1 MIVLDASAVLDWVL
15 RTSAGQQFD
24 QRMYA
29 RPESLHS
36 PHLLDLEVT
45 QVLRRRVREGMLSAD
60 RAAAALEDLAT
71 ARIARY
77 PHYHL
82 LPRIW
87 QLRHNLTAYDAAYVA
102 LAERLDATLVT
113 CDRKLGKAAG
123 HQARIEL
130 I

>member
-15 RTSAGQQFD
+15 RTSEGQQFD
-24 QRMYA
+24 RRIYA
-29 RPESLHS
+29 RPESLHC
-36 PHLLDLEVT
+36 PHLLDLEVAQT
-45 QVLRRRVREGMLSAD
+45 LRRWVRDGRISVD
-60 RAAAALEDLAT
+60 RAEAALEDLAS

-102 LAERLDATLVT
+102 LAERLNATLIT
-113 CDRKLGKAAG
+113 RDRKLSNASG
-123 HQARIEL
+123 HQARIEV

>member
-1 MIVLDASAVLDWVL
+1 VIVLDASAVLDWIL

-29 RPESLHS
+29 RPESLHC

-45 QVLRRRVREGMLSAD
+45 QGLRRWVRERRLSSD
-60 RAAAALEDLAT
+60 RAEAALEDLAT
-71 ARIARY
+71 VRIARY

-102 LAERLDATLVT
+102 LAERLDATLIT
-113 CDRKLGKAAG
+113 RDRKLSNASG
-123 HQARIEL
+123 HQARIEV

>member
-15 RTSAGQQFD
+15 LTAAGQQFD

-29 RPESLHS
+29 DPQSLHS

-45 QVLRRRVREGMLSAD
+45 QVLRRWVLEGRVSGD
-60 RAAAALEDLAT
+60 RAEAALQGLAS

-102 LAERLDATLVT
+102 LAERLDATLIT
-113 CDRKLGKAAG
+113 RDRKLSNASG
-123 HQARIEL
+123 HQARIEV